1 MIDKRYLGLTV
12 SIPLFFNQD
21 ESIDYRTLSRYLKEL
36 GKQKHIS
43 AVYSMAFNTR
53 YRMLSDE
60 ELLNLNKEI
69 IRLSKDNG
77 LDCYVGH
84 PYIFNRVRLETYL
97 REIAISKPA
106 GISMLYPELYYNI
119 DKPILEFLEM
129 PAKFGMNAV
138 IHEMK
143 IVSGFTGGLINWP
156 ENLLRKAVR
165 LKSVIGIKEDS
176 KDDIITRFVLEECK
190 KENVTCIMA
199 GGGKVRA
206 LKFISDGLETWLNGT
221 TMFYPEAIDV
231 IYPAVMNND
240 TDTINYYNENIEN
253 PFFNNVVK
261 KVGWH
266 LAHKATLEF
275 FGYGHRYERFPHAT
289 LPHNDFE
296 QLNNVLSKIKTAFK
310 QLMCRQ
316 SEI

>member
-1 MIDKRYLGLTV
+1 MIDKKYPGLTV

-69 IRLSKDNG
+69 IKLSKDND

-84 PYIFNRVRLETYL
+84 PYIFNRVRLEKYL

-129 PAKFGMNAV
+129 PAKFGMNTV

-143 IVSGFTGGLINWP
+143 IVSGFTGELINWP
-156 ENLLRKAVR
+156 ENLLRKAIR
-165 LKSVIGIKEDS
+165 LQSVIGVKEDS
-176 KDDIITRFVLEECK
+176 KDDCITRFALEECK
-190 KENVTCIMA
+190 KQDVTCIMA

-221 TMFYPEAIDV
+221 TMFYPNAIDV

-240 TDTINYYNENIEN
+240 TDIINYYNEKIEN
-253 PFFNNVVK
+253 PFFNDVVNR
-261 KVGWH
+261 VGWH
-266 LAHKATLEF
+266 LAHKAALEF
-275 FGYGHRYERFPHAT
+275 FGYGLRYERFPHAI
-289 LPHNDFE
+289 LPHKDFE
-296 QLNNVLSKIKTAFK
+296 QLSSTLNKIKVAFK
-310 QLMCRQ
+310 QLKYG
-316 SEI
+316 